1 MVEDASGSSIV
12 IRRSRVL
19 CIGQRGSEGLG
30 LQGILRDL
38 GLEWGVDVSTDASAA
53 RGIASRRGLGKV
65 KNIEVNQLW
74 IQDMVGRGRIRI
86 HKVGTEENLADALT
100 KPLEGEELKKHVGL
114 VGMKQ
119 EKGRHEIMPMTETNS
134 TDEGGEYLEST
145 DERGEYLERIK
156 RESIEPPC
164 G

>member
-1 MVEDASGSSIV
+1 M
-12 IRRSRVL
+12 
-19 CIGQRGSEGLG
+19 G
-30 LQGILRDL
+30 LQGILRDM

-100 KPLEGEELKKHVGL
+100 KPLGGEDLKKHIEL
-114 VGMKQ
+114 VGMRRA
-119 EKGRHEIMPMTETNS
+119 EGRHEIMPMTETNGAE
-134 TDEGGEYLEST
+134 EGSE
-145 DERGEYLERIK
+145 DERGENSAGDVWEMH
-156 RESIEPPC
+156 
-164 G
+164 